1 MAVCPRPIVTPRRQ
15 GRAHGRVPLHNRG
28 PVCDDAAM
36 PVVVKKLPLD
46 YQTPPPARSSG
57 WVDDLAYLAP
67 MGTFLLFT
75 QAGVTWRHL
84 YPLTYVAKTVVVA
97 VLLVLFRRRYTPVR
111 WNFWWLG

>member
-1 MAVCPRPIVTPRRQ
+1 MAMCPFRARRRAAA

-36 PVVVKKLPLD
+36 AVVVKKLPLD

-57 WVDDLAYLAP
+57 WADDLAYLVP

-111 WNFWWLG
+111 WN